1 MKRKYLIAL
10 TFFGVLL
17 LCAIFQLH
25 AELTLE
31 KAEKILTDRK
41 ENLQDTNI
49 ILADAKGE
57 MRMEEVKWIENEENI
72 GENRIDYASA
82 DLWGLGGA
90 VLKQIMDM
98 QDRAEIAVDLGAAIG
113 AVETAKTNA
122 DEAQQERDTAW
133 NNYIALAQH
142 LSPGERLS
150 KGTDALPVTYP
161 DISIDCPGCEL
172 SWSGSDID
180 SIADHITSCS
190 VKGHTNTSDDLVNG
204 PVPHF
209 SCQSCPLSHQHY
221 TYACRGGCGEMCK
234 EPFTTTSYSPMGPPA
249 IHSTYYDHGYTCTED
264 VPGPFRCGRTAF
276 TCQTPA
282 CPNDDNHWVS
292 GECKKHKV
300 RKGNPNALNDH
311 KKLTPSV
318 QCPQTH
324 LFTHQLTGQTQVF
337 RCIITRRHECDD
349 PITAHH
355 PWHYFNPNPQQGES
369 RVYPPGYAT
378 EQVTSTPETSESPSL
393 AACGIHDV
401 SASGDHASTYLCNI
415 PPCSNRSVPSCLA
428 LCPETGNHGN

>member
-1 MKRKYLIAL
+1 
-10 TFFGVLL
+10 
-17 LCAIFQLH
+17 
-25 AELTLE
+25 
-31 KAEKILTDRK
+31 
-41 ENLQDTNI
+41 
-49 ILADAKGE
+49 
-57 MRMEEVKWIENEENI
+57 
-72 GENRIDYASA
+72 
-82 DLWGLGGA
+82 
-90 VLKQIMDM
+90 M
-98 QDRAEIAVDLGAAIG
+98 QDRAEIAVKLGAAIG

-161 DISIDCPGCEL
+161 VISIDCPGCEL

-234 EPFTTTSYSPMGPPA
+234 EPFTTTSYSPMGAPA

-300 RKGNPNALNDH
+300 KKGNPNALNDH

-355 PWHYFNPNPQQGES
+355 PWHYFNPNPQPGES
-369 RVYPPGYAT
+369 KVYPPGYAT